1 MNKEDYIEKLTQFK
15 IEIES
20 CDSKDNFLRIEERL
34 KRKLLEIYLMD
45 DPFIKKCK
53 SSWKLTQSQLASLS
67 SIL

>member
-20 CDSKDNFLRIEERL
+20 CDSKDNFLRIEEWL
-34 KRKLLEIYLMD
+34 KRKLLEIYLSD